1 MTYYLILITGTLLG
15 AVASFFFKKASGSD
29 QLVRTLLEPG
39 LYIGGML
46 YLLSAFIDIYVLRH
60 LEYSV
65 VLPFTSITYI
75 WTMLLACGILKEKAT
90 KKKIAGVGL
99 IIAGA
104 ILVAI

>member
-1 MTYYLILITGTLLG
+1 MIYYLILVMGTLLG
-15 AVASFFFKKASGSD
+15 AVASFFFKKASESD
-29 QLVRTLLEPG
+29 NLVRTLLEPG

-46 YLLSAFIDIYVLRH
+46 YLVSALIDIYVLRY
-60 LEYSV
+60 LEYSI

-75 WTMLLACGILKEKAT
+75 WTMLLACGILKERAT
-90 KKKIAGVGL
+90 KKKIAGVGF